1 VLSGIIRRASLAV
14 VLAIVVLVGL
24 PFGGAAH
31 TCTPD
36 PVVRVTGRLLTPR
49 ASGLALT
56 DLPERAIRGVSV
68 LPELGVVTGVAR
80 SPDGSRLAVARFWR
94 PPDHQVGG
102 QDILIVGPEGGEPL
116 SRLERARAGEALGSP
131 SWLPDGS
138 LVFER
143 RSTVGSAASARVEH
157 QGLDGSASRVV
168 AERAASPSASPDG
181 ARVAFI
187 RTDEIDRLLIQDLA
201 GGPERILVDDPLFL
215 ALAFPRF
222 SPDGS
227 RIAFAAVSDPSVA
240 GEAPALGAPHLT
252 AGARTESR
260 DNVGRGTS
268 PPLRLAAGI
277 VSRSGG
283 TSPPPTNPLSVL
295 RTSVARAHG
304 LPWDIWLVRPDGSE
318 LRRLTYFYDDD
329 PSAAWSPD
337 GRWLAVFSGEA
348 LHVVAVEGSENYC
361 IAGEGGYGGLEWLP

>member
-1 VLSGIIRRASLAV
+1 
-14 VLAIVVLVGL
+14 
-24 PFGGAAH
+24 
-31 TCTPD
+31 
-36 PVVRVTGRLLTPR
+36 
-49 ASGLALT
+49 
-56 DLPERAIRGVSV
+56 
-68 LPELGVVTGVAR
+68 
-80 SPDGSRLAVARFWR
+80 
-94 PPDHQVGG
+94 VGG
-102 QDILIVGPEGGEPL
+102 QDILIVGLEGGEPL

-187 RTDEIDRLLIQDLA
+187 RTDEIDRLLIQGLA

-227 RIAFAAVSDPSVA
+227 WIAFAAVSDPSVA
-240 GEAPALGAPHLT
+240 GDAFRLGDA
-252 AGARTESR
+252 
-260 DNVGRGTS
+260 
-268 PPLRLAAGI
+268 RLAA
-277 VSRSGG
+277 SAF
-283 TSPPPTNPLSVL
+283 
-295 RTSVARAHG
+295 RTPVAHAHG

-361 IAGEGGYGGLEWLP
+361 IAGEGGYGGLEWIP